1 MSDGTGQHRRP
12 PRLPS
17 GWATQARERAES
29 WAGVRRR
36 IDHASL
42 RWHARLDS
50 PSADRSL
57 PWILAGGLFVAL
69 ATLAA
74 ARVRGLE
81 PSNSLA
87 RYVQAVRQ
95 LHDGFGTELTLVPP
109 GVRAPQPLSH
119 LDGSLLLYPLGWLLG
134 FLPVSQT
141 LVLVQSGAIAAT
153 VVPLWRLARR
163 VANLRVGA
171 ATAVVIAFACYPP
184 IHLMNTAG
192 FDPMVLALP
201 GLAGLI
207 YWALSGNV
215 VRFVGAAVYVITVS
229 AQFGVVLAGFGVLL
243 ALTVR
248 RRAGL
253 TLLAIG
259 LVTAVGEQ
267 VVPWLGAGDRAF
279 VDGVSFEPGVRSAL
293 GALGHGVAHPL
304 ASMAHLGEYRVLS
317 LCAALVLPVA
327 LLPLMSFR
335 YVAPVLPLQIAY
347 LLGSVPEG
355 QLLGALAVAPTAFL
369 FAATTFALA
378 RLGRAGSDRVAVPP
392 RLSGALLGVAALFF
406 LLQAAASPYAAP
418 WQWGKL
424 DSLDGIRRD
433 WTEAV
438 LDRAAADAEAGR
450 APVVVA
456 ATQDMAPLLAGRVP
470 LCALPR
476 ERFDCPLEP
485 TLYLVDVGLD
495 ARIGQD
501 PDLEPVQPMVGERLL
516 QLRPR

>member
-1 MSDGTGQHRRP
+1 MSEATGDHRRP

-17 GWATQARERAES
+17 GWATEARRRAES
-29 WAGVRRR
+29 FAGARRR

-57 PWILAGGLFVAL
+57 PWVLAGGLFVLL

-81 PSNSLA
+81 PSQSLA
-87 RYVQAVRQ
+87 RYAQAVHQ
-95 LHDGFGTELTLVPP
+95 LHDGFATELTLLPP

-119 LDGSLLLYPLGWLLG
+119 LDGSLLLHPLGWLLG
-134 FLPVSQT
+134 FLPVTQT
-141 LVLVQSGAIAAT
+141 LVLIQSGAIAAT

-171 ATAVVIAFACYPP
+171 ATAVVVAFACYPP

-192 FDPMVLALP
+192 FDPLVLALP
-201 GLAGLI
+201 GLAALI
-207 YWALSGNV
+207 YWAVSGNV
-215 VRFVGAAVYVITVS
+215 VRFAVAALYVVAVS
-229 AQFGVVLAGFGVLL
+229 AQFGLVLVGFGIML

-253 TLLAIG
+253 TLVVLGGLA
-259 LVTAVGEQ
+259 AVGEQ
-267 VVPWLGAGDRAF
+267 VVPWLGAGDHAF
-279 VDGVSFEPGVRSAL
+279 VDGVSFEPGVRSAI

-304 ASMAHLGEYRVLS
+304 ASLAHLGEYRVLS

-335 YVAPVLPLQIAY
+335 YVAPVLPLQLAY
-347 LLGSVPEG
+347 LLGSVPER
-355 QLLGALAVAPTAFL
+355 QLLGTLAVAPTAFL
-369 FAATTFALA
+369 FAAATFALA
-378 RLGRAGSDRVAVPP
+378 RLGRPGSDRVAVPP
-392 RLSGALLGVAALFF
+392 RLSGALVGVAALFF
-406 LLQAAASPYAAP
+406 LLQSAASPYAAP
-418 WQWGKL
+418 WRWGKL
-424 DSLDGIRRD
+424 DNLDGIRRQ
-433 WTEAV
+433 WSETL
-438 LDRAAADAEAGR
+438 LDRAAEDAAAGR
-450 APVVVA
+450 PPVVVA
-456 ATQDMAPLLAGRVP
+456 ATEDMAPLLSGRVP

-485 TLYLVDVGLD
+485 TLYLVDVRLD
-495 ARIGQD
+495 ARIAQD
-501 PDLEPVQPMVGERLL
+501 PAFELVQPVVGERLV